1 MKDMRAVRFN
11 EKIKRAS
18 TVGSNG
24 ALALLIAAISR
35 LYLAGQAEFLAM
47 LWLFLA
53 IALMFAS
60 VQINDL
66 IVPEDE

>member
-11 EKIKRAS
+11 EKIKRVS

-24 ALALLIAAISR
+24 ALALLITTLSR
-35 LYLAGQAEFLAM
+35 WYLVGRPDLVVALWIFLT
-47 LWLFLA
+47 

-60 VQINDL
+60 VLINDL
-66 IVPEDE
+66 IASEDE